1 MIDAM
6 TLVRSLL
13 FCLAAALMAFFAPAL
28 AQQAS
33 QPRRVVLIEI
43 DGVIGPPSARHLRDA
58 IQKAEDISA
67 NALILQ
73 INTPG
78 GLETSMRDM
87 AQDIQAAPVPV
98 IGFVAPPGGR
108 AASAGTFILYA
119 THVAA
124 MAPGTNVGAASPVE
138 LGAPPRPTP
147 GDRVPE
153 EAAKETKKQVE
164 SGDTMSRKA
173 MNDAVAFIRSLAE
186 KSGRNV
192 EWAEQAV
199 RDAASVSAQE
209 ALRLG
214 VIDLMADNVD
224 DLLNKV
230 DGRSVNVRGRTLT
243 LQTRGA
249 TIERIEP
256 SFMTRVLDVLANP
269 NIALLLMMIGVYG
282 IIFELANPGTW
293 VPGVIGIIALVLGL
307 YALNQLEANYA
318 GIALI
323 ALGVALMIAEAF
335 TPTWGALGIVGIAA
349 FLFGAAMLID
359 ADLPPEYQLSW
370 PLIIG
375 LAALTAGFVV
385 LVVGYAVR
393 AHRKRVAT
401 GAEGLVGQRA
411 RVLEWSNGEGFVWA
425 EGERWQAEGPADL
438 KPNQNVRITRL
449 ESLRLHVVAEEPKGE
464 PR

>member
-1 MIDAM
+1 MIHAM
-6 TLVRSLL
+6 TSVRSLL
-13 FCLAAALMAFFAPAL
+13 LCLAATLMALFAPAF
-28 AQQAS
+28 AQQAAQS
-33 QPRRVVLIEI
+33 RRVVLIEI
-43 DGVIGPPSARHLRDA
+43 DGAIGPPSARHLHDA
-58 IQKAEDISA
+58 IERAEDIKA
-67 NALILQ
+67 AALILQ

-87 AQDIQAAPVPV
+87 IEDILDARVPV
-98 IGFVAPPGGR
+98 VGFVAPQGGR

-138 LGAPPRPTP
+138 IGGVPTP
-147 GDRVPE
+147 APGERSPE
-153 EAAKETKKQVE
+153 EAAKQAKKQAE

-173 MNDAVAFIRSLAE
+173 MEDAVANIKGLAE
-186 KSGRNV
+186 LRGRNV
-192 EWAEQAV
+192 AWAEQAV
-199 RDAASVSAQE
+199 RNAASVSAQE

-214 VIDLMADNVD
+214 VIELMADNVD
-224 DLLNKV
+224 DLLAKL
-230 DGRSVNVRGRTLT
+230 DGRPVNIQGRTRT

-249 TIERIEP
+249 SIERVEP

-293 VPGVIGIIALVLGL
+293 VPGVIGVIALVLGL

-318 GIALI
+318 GLALI
-323 ALGVALMIAEAF
+323 ALGLALMIAEAF

-359 ADLPPEYQLSW
+359 ADLPPQYQLSW

-393 AHRKRVAT
+393 THRKRVTT

-411 RVLEWSNGEGFVWA
+411 RVLEWAGGEGFVWA

-449 ESLRLHVVAEEPKGE
+449 ESLRLHVVAEESKGE

>member
-6 TLVRSLL
+6 TSVRSLL
-13 FCLAAALMAFFAPAL
+13 LCLAATLAALFAPAF
-28 AQQAS
+28 AQQAA

-58 IQKAEDISA
+58 LEKAEDINA

-87 AQDIQAAPVPV
+87 AEDIQAAPVPV

-138 LGAPPRPTP
+138 LGAPPTPTP
-147 GDRVPE
+147 GDRAPE

-230 DGRSVNVRGRTLT
+230 DGRSVNVQGRTRT

-293 VPGVIGIIALVLGL
+293 VPGVIGVIALVLGL

-349 FLFGAAMLID
+349 FLFGSAMLID
-359 ADLPPEYQLSW
+359 ADLPPQYQLSW

-393 AHRKRVAT
+393 AHRKRITT